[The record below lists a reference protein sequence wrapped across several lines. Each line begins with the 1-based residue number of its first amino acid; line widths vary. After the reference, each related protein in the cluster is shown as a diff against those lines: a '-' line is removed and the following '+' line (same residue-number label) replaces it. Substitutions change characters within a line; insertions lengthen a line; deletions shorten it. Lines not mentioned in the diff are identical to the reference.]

1 MNVIKKEERYGV
13 NITATRR
20 EFLEMYKV
28 LHETRGEKGVKYAMI
43 VLKNCDVIKKELDS
57 LEVKAAPSEG
67 FIELSKKAQEFIQ
80 AENEEGLKALEAE
93 HVDEINARKQ
103 QIAEVNL
110 ELDQEVTLEL
120 KMINEKILPEGL
132 SAEQLEMIVKLINT

>member
-1 MNVIKKEERYGV
+1 MNVIKKEEGYGV

-43 VLKNCDVIKKELDS
+43 VLKNCEVIKKELDS
-57 LEVKAAPSEG
+57 LEAKAAPSEE
-67 FIELSKKAQEFIQ
+67 FIELSKKAQEFMQ
-80 AENEEGLKALEAE
+80 AENEDGLKAMEAE
-93 HVDEINARKQ
+93 NVELINARKQ

-110 ELDQEVTLEL
+110 ELDKEVTLEL
-120 KMINEKILPEGL
+120 KMINEKLLPEDL
-132 SAEQLEMIVKLINT
+132 SADQIETLIKIIN

>member
-1 MNVIKKEERYGV
+1 MNVIKKEEGYGV

-43 VLKNCDVIKKELDS
+43 VLKNCEVIKKELDS
-57 LEVKAAPSEG
+57 LEAKAAPSEE
-67 FIELSKKAQEFIQ
+67 FIELSRKAQEFMQ
-80 AENEEGLKALEAE
+80 AENEDGLKAMEAE
-93 HVDEINARKQ
+93 NVELINARKQ

-110 ELDQEVTLEL
+110 ELDKEVTLEL
-120 KMINEKILPEGL
+120 KMINEKLLPEDL
-132 SAEQLEMIVKLINT
+132 SADQIETLIKIIN

>member
-1 MNVIKKEERYGV
+1 MNVVEQEKRYGV

-43 VLKNCDVIKKELDS
+43 VLKNCEVIKKELDY
-57 LEVKAAPSEG
+57 LEEKAAPSEA
-67 FIELSKKAQEFIQ
+67 FIELSRKAQEFMQ
-80 AENEEGLKALEAE
+80 AENEEGLKEMEAE
-93 HVDEINARKQ
+93 HMDEINARKQ
-103 QIAEVNL
+103 QIADVNI

-120 KMINEKILPEGL
+120 KMINEKLLPESL
-132 SAEQLEMIVKLINT
+132 SADQIETLIKIIN

>member
-1 MNVIKKEERYGV
+1 MNVIKQEEGYGV

-43 VLKNCDVIKKELDS
+43 VLKNCDVIKKELDY
-57 LEVKAAPSEG
+57 LEEKAAPTEA
-67 FIELSKKAQEFIQ
+67 FIELSRRAQELMQ
-80 AENEEGLKALEAE
+80 AENEEGLKAMEAE
-93 HVDEINARKQ
+93 HMDEINARKQ
-103 QIAEVNL
+103 QIADVNI

-120 KMINEKILPEGL
+120 KMINEKLLPESL
-132 SAEQLEMIVKLINT
+132 SADQIETLIKIIN

>member
-1 MNVIKKEERYGV
+1 MNVIKQEEKYGV

-43 VLKNCDVIKKELDS
+43 VLKNCDVIKKELDY
-57 LEVKAAPSEG
+57 LEEKAAPSEA
-67 FIELSKKAQEFIQ
+67 FIELSRKAQEFMQ
-80 AENEEGLKALEAE
+80 AENEDGLKAMEAE
-93 HVDEINARKQ
+93 NIDEINARTK
-103 QIAEVNL
+103 QIAEVNI

-120 KMINEKILPEGL
+120 KMINEKLLPESL
-132 SAEQLEMIVKLINT
+132 SADQIETLIKIIN